1 MSKKNH
7 KYIFVT
13 GGVMSGIGKGITVS
27 SIGKILQGRG
37 LTVTAIKVDPYVNVD
52 AGTMNPTEHG
62 EVAVLDDG
70 YECDQDML
78 NYERFLNVT
87 LPNINYMTTGRV
99 YRSVINRERNLGY
112 KGKCVQVVPH
122 VPMEIISR
130 IEKAADLAD
139 ADVIVIEIGGTL
151 GEYENIL
158 FLEAARMLKNKY
170 PKDVMYVMLT
180 YLPIPSKIGE
190 MKTKPTQHAVRNL
203 NATGIQPNIIVARAD
218 VPLDQ
223 KRKEKIALFCN
234 IKKENVIS
242 APDIDSIYDCPLNFE
257 KDKLSDRI
265 IKKLSLEKR
274 VKKSNLT
281 QWKNFSKK
289 VHNGG
294 KELNIAIVGK
304 YFDSGD
310 FVLADSYIS
319 VIEAIKFSA
328 YKIDA
333 KPKIHWLNAKDFETG
348 KLKLAQLKKYDG
360 VVVPGGFGTT
370 GIEGKIKVI
379 EFLRKNK
386 IPFLGLCYGMQLAVI
401 EYARNVL
408 GMKGAH
414 TVEIDSKTPFPVV
427 DIMPEQ
433 KELMKD
439 KNYGGTMRLGAYP
452 AILEKGTVARK
463 AYGKN
468 EISERHRHRFEIN
481 PDFINDSSP
490 HHLCNPADRL
500 CEERSATKQLDNS
513 DARLCELQSVAEKRG
528 NLVTNE
534 LLFSATSPDG
544 RLMEIVELPEKI
556 HPFFVAT
563 QFHPE
568 FKARPLDPHP
578 LFTAFLKAAKK

>member
-1 MSKKNH
+1 MKNR
-7 KYIFVT
+7 KYIFVI
-13 GGVMSGIGKGITVS
+13 GGVMSGIGKGITAS

-37 LTVTAIKVDPYVNVD
+37 LKVTAIKVDPYVNVD

-70 YECDQDML
+70 YETDQDML

-99 YRSVINRERNLGY
+99 YRSVIERERNLGY

-122 VPMEIISR
+122 VPLEIIGR
-130 IEKAADLAD
+130 IEKAAKIAD
-139 ADVIVIEIGGTL
+139 ADVTVIEIGGTV

-158 FLEAARMLKNKY
+158 FLEAARMLKNKH
-170 PKDVMYVMLT
+170 PDDVMYVMLS

-203 NATGIQPNIIVARAD
+203 NATGIQPDILVARSD
-218 VPLDQ
+218 VPLDK

-234 IKKENVIS
+234 IEAENVIS
-242 APDIDSIYDCPLNFE
+242 APDVESIYDVPLNFE
-257 KDKLSDRI
+257 KDKISNSI
-265 IKKLSLEKR
+265 IKKLKLQRR
-274 VKKSNLT
+274 VKKSNLRS
-281 QWKNFSKK
+281 WKEFVKK

-319 VIEAIKFSA
+319 VIEAVKFSC
-328 YKIDA
+328 YKINC
-333 KPKIHWLNAKDFETG
+333 KPKIHWLNSKDFEPAHRGGGTG
-348 KLKLAQLKKYDG
+348 KLKLSSLKKYDG
-360 VVVPGGFGTT
+360 IIVPGGFGST

-379 EFLRKNK
+379 EFVRKNK

-408 GMKGAH
+408 KMKGAN
-414 TVEIDSKTPFPVV
+414 TVEIDSKTKYPVI

-433 KELMKD
+433 KELMKKKD
-439 KNYGGTMRLGAYP
+439 YGGTMRLGACP
-452 AILEKGTVARK
+452 AILKKGTIARR
-463 AYGKN
+463 AYGK
-468 EISERHRHRFEIN
+468 ETISERHRHRFEVN
-481 PDFINDSSP
+481 PDFI
-490 HHLCNPADRL
+490 
-500 CEERSATKQLDNS
+500 
-513 DARLCELQSVAEKRG
+513 EK
-528 NLVTNE
+528 LTSE
-534 LLFSATSPDG
+534 DLLFSGISPDG
-544 RLMEIVELPEKI
+544 KLMEILELKEGTLQSKGG

-568 FKARPLDPHP
+568 YQARPLSPHP
-578 LFTAFLKAAKK
+578 LFTEFLKACKK